1 MCKDPAFLLY
11 SSDFLIG
18 CSNLTMTERGQYITL
33 LCLQHQKGHLNK
45 KTIELSVGDVSE
57 DVMAHFQTDEEGLY
71 FNEKLDGVIAARN
84 EYSKSRSE
92 NGRKGGRPKKE
103 SIEKPYENHM
113 KTICESTEKAQ
124 AKAYK
129 NHSENENINE
139 NIIYNIFEY
148 WNTKNIIKHRELKKD
163 TEKAILN
170 ALKMYSVDEIKTCI
184 DRYEQVLHDSS
195 YFFDYV
201 WSLKDFLKREDGI
214 SSFTD
219 EGSKWVSYCSCKEKA
234 EQGEGQRSDGNIF
247 RQLKNEGVL

>member
-18 CSNLTMTERGQYITL
+18 CSNLTMAERGQYITL
-33 LCLQHQKGHLNK
+33 LCLQHQKGHLSK

-57 DVMAHFQTDEEGLY
+57 DVMVHFQTDEEGLY

-92 NGRKGGRPKKE
+92 NGKKGGRPKKE
-103 SIEKPYENHM
+103 SIEKPYKNH
-113 KTICESTEKAQ
+113 TESTEKP
-124 AKAYK
+124 YE

-148 WNTKNIIKHRELKKD
+148 WNTKNIIKHRELKED

-170 ALKMYSVDEIKTCI
+170 ALKMYSVDEIKNCI
-184 DRYEQVLHDSS
+184 DRYEQVLHDSA
-195 YFFDYV
+195 YFFTYV

-219 EGSKWVSYCSCKEKA
+219 EGSKWVSYCSYKGKK
-234 EQGEGQRSDGNIF
+234 QGEEQQDNNDIF
-247 RQLKNEGVL
+247 AKAIKMIERGEV